1 MSDTEQLP
9 FTIDLWADDELSIV
23 EVLARASSLS
33 LARVAFDAAAVIYPR
48 RMLTLRGP
56 GVCETLGSRP
66 ERPMEPMRRGQ
77 RGWTTGPR
85 RPRKDAKKEMR
96 DVA

>member
-1 MSDTEQLP
+1 MSDTEALP

-23 EVLARASSLS
+23 EELARASSLS
-33 LARVAFDAAAVIYPR
+33 IARVAFDAAAVIYPR

-56 GVCETLGSRP
+56 GVCETHGATPCAVAREPLRPGSR
-66 ERPMEPMRRGQ
+66 G
-77 RGWTTGPR
+77 TTSGPR
-85 RPRKDAKKEMR
+85 RPRKDLR

>member
-1 MSDTEQLP
+1 MFDTEALP

-23 EVLARASSLS
+23 EELARASSLS
-33 LARVAFDAAAVIYPR
+33 IARVAFDAAAVIYPR

-56 GVCETLGSRP
+56 GVCETHGGTPCPVAREPTRPGSR
-66 ERPMEPMRRGQ
+66 GV
-77 RGWTTGPR
+77 TSGPR
-85 RPRKDAKKEMR
+85 RIRRDLR